1 MRIQNLLSPVNSY
14 EQHVAARLLEFF
26 KPSIHW
32 NRALWNIGTV
42 LAIREVLEAS
52 EAHRAGILGP
62 ESLQAAISAALRLT
76 GQDPGVPKP
85 AKQALQQSLNKA
97 GSKNQLRFEGLEYRI
112 AADLVKQLEA
122 SYLASWAQAIAAG
135 QEGIG
140 PERAARAIAAHLLDK
155 GFSPGYL
162 HRWWTYQIKH
172 DPTERGLSLMVE
184 AIAARASEPPREF
197 DVLVAFP
204 SRLAASEKKGFTVP
218 KRWLEA
224 SEVSAWLTKH
234 SFSVEDVKQQ
244 GGLLLTV
251 TEQDAEAAAA
261 AAAEIVD
268 VFAARVL
275 VSLNKEVRPLPQA
288 WVASAKSPISISRA
302 SRGVHVGAVH
312 RENRVW
318 LESERDDAVDPA
330 IELLAPLQSSSP
342 AAAVAGGWAAIE
354 SLLSE
359 PDNRAAAADRLATI
373 VACSFPRAELTMLS
387 YSLEKSESP
396 IAAQLKGMEENR
408 DRAALVAQAIAE
420 GNTPNTLRPPE
431 LAAVERMKAVLA
443 NPTDKLADIQVHAA
457 DAFRRLYRQRNLV
470 LHGGKT
476 SAIALR
482 ASLRTAAPLVGAGV
496 DRIVH
501 ARYVDKLHPLELAA
515 RANIAL
521 GMIGSTPSACVDLL
535 GARTAVSS

>member
-1 MRIQNLLSPVNSY
+1 MLSPVNRY

-26 KPSIHW
+26 GPSIHW

-42 LAIREVLEAS
+42 LALREVLEAS

-62 ESLQAAISAALRLT
+62 ESLQSAISAAIRLA
-76 GQDPGVPKP
+76 GQDPGVDNSVR
-85 AKQALQQSLNKA
+85 QVLQRSLNA
-97 GSKNQLRFEGLEYRI
+97 SGSKNQLRFEGLEYRI
-112 AADLVKQLEA
+112 VTELIARLEIEYLPMWAKAISGGAANA
-122 SYLASWAQAIAAG
+122 
-135 QEGIG
+135 G
-140 PERAARAIAAHLLDK
+140 PERSARAIAAHLLDQ

-162 HRWWTYQIKH
+162 HRWWTFKIKH
-172 DPTERGLSLMVE
+172 DPVGSGIASMVE
-184 AIAARASEPPREF
+184 AIAARASEKPKQF
-197 DVLVAFP
+197 NVLIAFP
-204 SRLAASEKKGFTVP
+204 SRLAASEKKGFSTP
-218 KRWLEA
+218 TRWIEA
-224 SEVSAWLTKH
+224 SDVSGWLRQRG
-234 SFSVEDVKQQ
+234 FSVEDVKQQ

-251 TEQDAEAAAA
+251 TERDAGAAAA
-261 AAAEIVD
+261 SAAEIVD

-275 VSLNKEVRPLPQA
+275 VSLNKEIRPLPQA
-288 WVASAKSPISISRA
+288 WVETAKAPIPISRA
-302 SRGVHVGAVH
+302 FRGVHVGAVH

-318 LESERDDAVDPA
+318 LESERDDVVDPA

-359 PDNRAAAADRLATI
+359 PDHRSSAADRLATI

-387 YSLEKSESP
+387 YVLEKTES
-396 IAAQLKGMEENR
+396 AVGESLRKVQENR
-408 DRAALVAQAIAE
+408 DRAARVAEAIVDGSIPEAL
-420 GNTPNTLRPPE
+420 NPPE
-431 LAAVERMKAVLA
+431 MAAVERMRAILS
-443 NPTDKLADIQVHAA
+443 NPSARLADIQLHAA

-515 RANIAL
+515 RATLAL
-521 GMIGSTPSACVDLL
+521 ATVGSGPADCVDLL
-535 GARTAVSS
+535 G

>member
-1 MRIQNLLSPVNSY
+1 LLSPVNSF

-26 KPSIHW
+26 RPSIHW

-62 ESLQAAISAALRLT
+62 DSLQAAIDAALRLV
-76 GQDPGVPKP
+76 GQDPTVNKA
-85 AKQALQQSLNKA
+85 AKQTLQQSLNKA
-97 GSKNQLRFEGLEYRI
+97 GSRSQLRFEGLEYRI
-112 AADLVKQLEA
+112 AAGLAKQLEA
-122 SYLASWAQAIAAG
+122 GYLAAWAQVIAQG
-135 QEGIG
+135 PDGVG
-140 PERAARAIAAHLLDK
+140 PERTARAIASHLLDM
-155 GFSPGYL
+155 GFSPGFL
-162 HRWWTYQIKH
+162 HRWWTFQIKH
-172 DPTERGLSLMVE
+172 DPAESRLSMMLE
-184 AIAARASEPPREF
+184 SIAARADQPRRPF
-197 DVLVAFP
+197 DVLIAFP
-204 SRLAASEKKGFTVP
+204 SKLAASKKKGFTVP
-218 KRWLEA
+218 DRWLEA
-224 SEVSAWLTKH
+224 SQVSAWLVRNH
-234 SFSVEDVKQQ
+234 FSIEGVKQQ

-251 TEQDAEAAAA
+251 TEHDAEAAAA
-261 AAAEIVD
+261 SAAEIVD

-275 VSLNKEVRPLPQA
+275 VSLNKEIRPLPNA
-288 WVASAKSPISISRA
+288 WVASAPSPISISRA

-318 LESERDDAVDPA
+318 LETEKDDAVDPA

-359 PDNRAAAADRLATI
+359 PDNRAAAADRLARI

-387 YSLEKSESP
+387 YALEKSGGP
-396 IAAQLKGMEENR
+396 LAGQLKRLPENR
-408 DRAALVAQAIAE
+408 DRAALVAEAIAG
-420 GNTPNTLRPPE
+420 GNTPNTLDPSE
-431 LAAVERMKAVLA
+431 QAAVERMKAVLA
-443 NPTDKLADIQVHAA
+443 NPSSKLADVQLHAA

-501 ARYVDKLHPLELAA
+501 ARYVEALHPLELAA
-515 RANIAL
+515 RATVAL
-521 GMIGSTPSACVDLL
+521 GVVGSTPSDCVDLL
-535 GARTAVSS
+535 GRATR